1 MQSAVRLV
9 QCFVGR
15 MPGADLDESG
25 RERWKME
32 IRGSAKM
39 NKLERL
45 RQLATSIRPL
55 ERDGQSLLYPD
66 GDEACFC
73 RYDPGADDPCDLA
86 EFIEL
91 MQKTLPGL
99 LDVCDAY
106 RKLLISDMWPDT
118 DTTYEREQ
126 EIYRKAD
133 QRLEELLK

>member
-1 MQSAVRLV
+1 MSK
-9 QCFVGR
+9 
-15 MPGADLDESG
+15 LD
-25 RERWKME
+25 
-32 IRGSAKM
+32 
-39 NKLERL
+39 RL
-45 RQLATSIRPL
+45 RELATRIRPMG
-55 ERDGQSLLYPD
+55 RDGQSLLYPD

-99 LDVCDAY
+99 LDVCDVY

-118 DTTYEREQ
+118 DTTYEQEQ